1 MAKQRSGST
10 RAYADA
16 TTLADAW
23 GLLHDVQRSLRS
35 AVPVTPQAFGVLVG
49 RVVQARQVVARVRR
63 VGRDDYDRS
72 ILAQSACAWTLRCEV
87 TARALAEIERR
98 PDERQELENVL
109 RWVGDLADEWDPR
122 TTAAAPAVASPG
134 VHLSPGGDA

>member
-1 MAKQRSGST
+1 MTNQRIGST

-23 GLLHDVQRSLRS
+23 GLLHDVQLSLR
-35 AVPVTPQAFGVLVG
+35 APGPIAPQAFGVLVG

-63 VGRDDYDRS
+63 AGRDDYDRS
-72 ILAQSACAWTLRCEV
+72 ALALSACAWTLRCEV
-87 TARALAEIERR
+87 TARALAELERR
-98 PDERQELENVL
+98 PDEGHELGIVL
-109 RWVGDLADEWDPR
+109 RWVGELADEWEPR
-122 TTAAAPAVASPG
+122 TPASPAEVVAG